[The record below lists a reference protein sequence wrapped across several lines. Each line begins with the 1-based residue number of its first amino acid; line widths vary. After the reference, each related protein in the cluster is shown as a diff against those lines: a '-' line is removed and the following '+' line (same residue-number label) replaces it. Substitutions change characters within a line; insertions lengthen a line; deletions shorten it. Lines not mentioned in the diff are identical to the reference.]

1 MPTLRVNTANRF
13 ATDFQWQ
20 PTNTSHDPN
29 PPITLE
35 DGQNGTTITLILATW
50 KWQGQALQ
58 TNAKTMITLV
68 KKAWKWQGQVLE
80 INAITEIMLTLQ
92 GWIWRGQPINTDRT
106 AKLLMLL
113 RVGH

>member
-1 MPTLRVNTANRF
+1 MATYWAAANYSPTGRWSWTPAVNN
-13 ATDFQWQ
+13 
-20 PTNTSHDPN
+20 HE
-29 PPITLE
+29 PPLGLPIE
-35 DGQNGTTITLILATW
+35 SGGTTITLILATW

-80 INAITEIMLTLQ
+80 INAITEIMLALQ
-92 GWIWRGQPINTDRT
+92 GWVWRGQPINLDKT
-106 AKLLMLL
+106 AKLLLLL

>member
-1 MPTLRVNTANRF
+1 MPTLRVSSANRF
-13 ATDFQWQ
+13 ATAFQWQ

-35 DGQNGTTITLILATW
+35 HEAGTTITLILATW

-58 TNAKTMITLV
+58 TNAKTMLTLV
-68 KKAWKWQGQVLE
+68 KKAWTWQGQVLE
-80 INAITEIMLTLQ
+80 INAITEIMLALQ
-92 GWIWRGQPINTDRT
+92 GWVWRGQPINTDRT
-106 AKLLMLL
+106 AKLLLLL

>member
-1 MPTLRVNTANRF
+1 MPTLRVSSANRS

-35 DGQNGTTITLILATW
+35 HAGGTTVTLVKATW
-50 KWQGQALQ
+50 TWAGQVLQ
-58 TNAKTMITLV
+58 VNAKTMLTLV
-68 KKAWKWQGQVLE
+68 KKAWTWQGQVLE
-80 INAITEIMLTLQ
+80 INAITEIMLALQ
-92 GWIWRGQPINTDRT
+92 GWVWRGQPINLDKT
-106 AKLLMLL
+106 AKLLLLL